1 MIHPSLNS
9 KLSLRARA
17 LFTVFEV
24 KGRVISADE
33 LKASNEVMEGR
44 DALQTA
50 INELK
55 EAKYIRSVRMH
66 NNGQWVSQLKFTEE
80 ALKLIPTGNGF
91 SGHGKSGHLYIDN
104 YITTSDNTTS
114 TNIDID
120 TNVSISIP
128 EQARE
133 GEEMPWNLDGEEK
146 PKESLKA
153 RIAQEVEAA
162 PGAVGQVD
170 DRQTRLNAKYK
181 LTKTEKAGSN
191 RHDSPEEL
199 WSTGDLVAEFYHL
212 CHEKVPNVP
221 SQVNN
226 VRLAG
231 WINKQVGEGV
241 QRVQILKAIRMFF
254 NDSRLIRDAGI
265 GMPLYQRFF
274 AFYPSVH
281 GIVAKKSVDYETPE
295 ALAQQ
300 EKLLRLLGGE

>member
-1 MIHPSLNS
+1 MQNPLLN
-9 KLSLRARA
+9 KALSLRARS
-17 LFTVFEV
+17 LFLIFAE

-33 LKASNEVMEGR
+33 LKSTGEFVEGR

-55 EAKYIRSVRMH
+55 EAKYIRSVRMQ
-66 NNGQWVSQLKFTEE
+66 NNGQWISQLKFTES
-80 ALKLIPTGNGF
+80 ALKLIPTDNGF
-91 SGHGKSGHLYIDN
+91 SGQGKSGHLYIDN
-104 YITTSDNTTS
+104 YISINDNTTS
-114 TNIDID
+114 INID
-120 TNVSISIP
+120 NNPNGLLSIP

-146 PKESLKA
+146 PKESMKA
-153 RIAQEVEAA
+153 KIAQEVEAA
-162 PGAVGQVD
+162 PGAVGQID

-181 LTKTEKAGSN
+181 LTKTERAARN
-191 RHDSPEEL
+191 RHNYPEEK
-199 WSTGDLVAEFYHL
+199 WTTADLVAEFYQL
-212 CHEKVPNVP
+212 CREKAPNVP

-231 WINKQVGEGV
+231 WINKQVSEGV
-241 QRVQILKAIRMFF
+241 ERIHVLKAIRMFF
-254 NDSRLIRDAGI
+254 NDNRLIRDAGV
-265 GMPLYQRFF
+265 GKPLYQRFF

>member
-17 LFTVFEV
+17 LFTVFEA

-55 EAKYIRSVRMH
+55 EAKYIRSVRMQ

-80 ALKLIPTGNGF
+80 ALKLIPTDNGF
-91 SGHGKSGHLYIDN
+91 SGQGKSGHLYIDN
-104 YITTSDNTTS
+104 YISISDNTTS
-114 TNIDID
+114 TNID
-120 TNVSISIP
+120 NNPNGLLSIP

-133 GEEMPWNLDGEEK
+133 GEKMPWNLDGEEPQVK
-146 PKESLKA
+146 PA
-153 RIAQEVEAA
+153 RVRAAEEIEAA

-181 LTKTEKAGSN
+181 LTKTEKAGRN

-199 WSTGDLVAEFYHL
+199 WSTGDLVAEFYQL

-265 GMPLYQRFF
+265 GKPLYQRFF

>member
-133 GEEMPWNLDGEEK
+133 GEEMPWNLD
-146 PKESLKA
+146 
-153 RIAQEVEAA
+153 
-162 PGAVGQVD
+162 

-265 GMPLYQRFF
+265 GKPLYQRFF

>member
-1 MIHPSLNS
+1 MLKPIEN
-9 KLSLRARA
+9 KNLSLRARA
-17 LFTVFEV
+17 LFYHFVE

-33 LKASNEVMEGR
+33 LRESKEVPEGR
-44 DALQTA
+44 DALQAA

-55 EAKYIRSVRMH
+55 EWKYIRTVRMQ
-66 NNGQWVSQLKFTEE
+66 NNGQWIAQLKFTEE

-91 SGHGKSGHLYIDN
+91 SGHLYIDN

-133 GEEMPWNLDGEEK
+133 GENMPWNLDEEK
-146 PKESLKA
+146 PKENLKA
-153 RIAQEVEAA
+153 RIAQEVDAA
-162 PGAVGQVD
+162 PGAVGQID

-181 LTKTEKAGSN
+181 LTKTEKAGRN

-199 WSTGDLVAEFYHL
+199 WSTGDLVAEFYQL
-212 CHEKVPNVP
+212 CHEKAPNVP

-241 QRVQILKAIRMFF
+241 ERVHVLKAIRMFF
-254 NDSRLIRDAGI
+254 NDNRLIRDAGV
-265 GMPLYQRFF
+265 GKPLYQRFF
-274 AFYPSVH
+274 AFYPTVH
-281 GIVAKKSVDYETPE
+281 GIVSKKTTEVEYETPE
-295 ALAQQ
+295 FLAHQ
-300 EKLLRLLGGE
+300 EKMLRLLGGE